1 METSLK
7 QKDTRKRVEADKL
20 KNALKSVSS
29 DYANREAVEEMMKY
43 VQRMREEGHIGEN
56 QFNTL
61 IHLVIANYMENEL
74 EYRIND
80 FFNKRIER
88 LVLH

>member
-7 QKDTRKRVEADKL
+7 KKDTRKRVEADKL

-29 DYANREAVEEMMKY
+29 DYANRKAVEEMMKY
-43 VQRMREEGHIGEN
+43 VRRMREEGHIGEN
-56 QFNTL
+56 QFNAL
-61 IHLVIANYMENEL
+61 IHLVLANFVENEL

-80 FFNKRIER
+80 FLNKRIER
-88 LVLH
+88 LVQH